1 MKLFFRSPFLTL
13 ALLFCIGSI
22 CAQSTATERP
32 RLVVGIMID
41 GLQQSHLEKMM
52 NSFDPGGF
60 KLLVQQ
66 GAKLSN
72 VSYNIVSAGNAAD
85 IASVVTGSVPFYNGV
100 VGNRFYNRLSDK
112 VQSIIADDQE
122 IGIGTSE
129 TVSAHN
135 LLSSTVLDE
144 LMMSFPGRAKSY
156 AVAIQPEDAIML
168 GGHTAGSVAW
178 IDDVFL
184 KWVTTGYYR
193 EGLNRA
199 ADQMN
204 VNGEFRNVI
213 GTSWQP
219 LYAIS
224 TYQAASKNKNIEAFN
239 YRPTDKK
246 SKQTSA
252 TILKNTP
259 AANRLVAEL
268 GYKIIEQEQLGM
280 DDVPDMLMLQFTVRT
295 PNEKLFSL
303 HSAEKEDLYLRLDK
317 EIQILIRQIEAK
329 IGVDKTLFFMFGN
342 QTDQHSPSELGE
354 NNIPAGYFSAN
365 RSMSLVNTYLMA
377 LYGQER
383 WITGYYGKNIFLN
396 KQKIEEKKLNL
407 REMQQTVADFM
418 HEFEGV
424 HSAYPAYQLL
434 NMGGSADAETS
445 RLRNSV
451 HKNSIGD
458 VIISLMPG
466 WLEVDEKLNPV
477 GESNAIVSYSPV
489 CFYGKNIKAQ
499 QISTPYRMSDIAPT
513 LSRLLNIPLPNACI
527 GNPIVELTT
536 MP

>member
-1 MKLFFRSPFLTL
+1 
-13 ALLFCIGSI
+13 
-22 CAQSTATERP
+22 
-32 RLVVGIMID
+32 
-41 GLQQSHLEKMM
+41 
-52 NSFDPGGF
+52 
-60 KLLVQQ
+60 
-66 GAKLSN
+66 
-72 VSYNIVSAGNAAD
+72 
-85 IASVVTGSVPFYNGV
+85 
-100 VGNRFYNRLSDK
+100 
-112 VQSIIADDQE
+112 
-122 IGIGTSE
+122 
-129 TVSAHN
+129 
-135 LLSSTVLDE
+135 
-144 LMMSFPGRAKSY
+144 
-156 AVAIQPEDAIML
+156 
-168 GGHTAGSVAW
+168 
-178 IDDVFL
+178 
-184 KWVTTGYYR
+184 
-193 EGLNRA
+193 
-199 ADQMN
+199 
-204 VNGEFRNVI
+204 
-213 GTSWQP
+213 
-219 LYAIS
+219 
-224 TYQAASKNKNIEAFN
+224 
-239 YRPTDKK
+239 
-246 SKQTSA
+246 
-252 TILKNTP
+252 
-259 AANRLVAEL
+259 
-268 GYKIIEQEQLGM
+268 
-280 DDVPDMLMLQFTVRT
+280 
-295 PNEKLFSL
+295 
-303 HSAEKEDLYLRLDK
+303 
-317 EIQILIRQIEAK
+317 
-329 IGVDKTLFFMFGN
+329 
-342 QTDQHSPSELGE
+342 
-354 NNIPAGYFSAN
+354 
-365 RSMSLVNTYLMA
+365 MA